1 MSSGPESSPL
11 PKPLGPGTLLA
22 DFRGGLVVFLVA
34 LPLCLGIAL
43 ASGAGP
49 GEGQL
54 PLMSGLLAG
63 IVGGLVVGAI
73 SKSHTS
79 VSGPAAGLTAI
90 VLAQVAACGSPGAFL
105 LAVVLGGVLQIG
117 MGLVKAGAL
126 SAFFPTSVIKGLL
139 AAIGVILILKQ
150 IPHLVGHD
158 KDPEGDFAFEQVD
171 GENTLSE
178 IWSTLSDFHWGA
190 ALVGI
195 SCLVFLVI
203 WERTKVLKGTGIPGQ
218 LVAVLLGVV
227 MQLGLATM
235 SSSNTEKAQDL
246 MEQAAPFIAEAEFD
260 AERAKPFLEQVDR
273 YQALVDEYAEKA
285 KTLAEVDPELAGA
298 YGERAA
304 EYENLLIENQEQAEQ
319 YTTKANES
327 WEKSREFTEP
337 AEEYT
342 AWTLS
347 GKQLVE
353 IPVAESIGD
362 FTKFL
367 TFPDFTA
374 FANPNVYLAALT
386 IAIVASLETLL
397 NLEAVDKLDTLK
409 RYSPP
414 NRELIAQGC
423 GNMVAGLIGGL
434 PVTSV
439 IVRSSVNVNAGS
451 KTKVSAI
458 FHGFL
463 LVICV
468 FLFPQYLNMIPMSSL
483 AAILLV
489 TGFKLASPQLFKQM
503 WQQGRYQFAP
513 FLITLVAIVFTDLL
527 IGIVIGL
534 CVSALFILN
543 SNLRRPVRRIVEQHL
558 DGEITHVELGP
569 QVSFLNRGALDTLL
583 SEAKPNT
590 HLLIDASHSDYID
603 PDVLGMIRDFKE
615 SGPQRGVRVSLRGFR
630 EKYKL
635 SDEVMFADFST
646 RELQERATPDQVL
659 QTLKN
664 GNARFQSGNRVSRDL
679 GRQVNATAKGQ
690 NPFAAVLSGI
700 DSRVPLEIIFD
711 QGIGDMFVTRVAGN
725 VVGTKTLA
733 ALEYAVSIGG
743 VKLLIV
749 LGHTRCG
756 VITSAVEFIGS
767 GADVNQETGCDFL
780 NVVVNEVSECVTKE
794 ECVSA
799 SQLPDEERQRF
810 VDEVAR
816 RNVLRTVEQV
826 RTRSRAIAAAVDSGD
841 VKVIGGLY
849 DVASG
854 GIEFFDSEG
863 AAETVTGG

>member
-1 MSSGPESSPL
+1 MASADSETQTH
-11 PKPLGPGTLLA
+11 PKPLGPGTLIPDL
-22 DFRGGLVVFLVA
+22 RGGLVVFLVA

-105 LAVVLGGVLQIG
+105 LAVMLGGLLQIG

-158 KDPEGDFAFEQVD
+158 KDPEGDFAFSQVD
-171 GENTLSE
+171 GETTLSE
-178 IWSTLSDFHWGA
+178 IQATLSNFHWGA
-190 ALVGI
+190 ALIGI
-195 SCLVFLVI
+195 SCLVFLVV
-203 WERTKVLKGTGIPGQ
+203 WERVKVLKNTGIPGQ
-218 LVAVLLGVV
+218 LLAVLLGVI
-227 MQLGLATM
+227 MQLVLATVG
-235 SSSNTEKAQDL
+235 SSNIEKAAELMDEAKPFIEQAEYE
-246 MEQAAPFIAEAEFD
+246 MEQAQPY
-260 AERAKPFLEQVDR
+260 LEQVDR
-273 YQALVDEYAEKA
+273 YELLIKDYEQKALAEEESNPEAARAFSERVGQYSTVLAENRKLADQLTNQANENWSKASEFTDEAAEK
-285 KTLAEVDPELAGA
+285 
-298 YGERAA
+298 
-304 EYENLLIENQEQAEQ
+304 
-319 YTTKANES
+319 
-327 WEKSREFTEP
+327 TE
-337 AEEYT
+337 
-342 AWTLS
+342 WTLS

-353 IPVAESIGD
+353 IPVAESITD
-362 FTKFL
+362 FRKFL
-367 TFPDFTA
+367 SFPDFTA

-409 RYSPP
+409 RHSPP

-439 IVRSSVNVNAGS
+439 IVRSSVNVNVGA

-463 LVICV
+463 LIVCV

-489 TGFKLASPQLFKQM
+489 TGFKLASPTLFKQM
-503 WQQGRYQFAP
+503 WGQGRYQFAP

-534 CVSALFILN
+534 LVSALFILN
-543 SNLRRPVRRIVEQHL
+543 SNLRRPVRRIVEKHL
-558 DGEITHVELGP
+558 DGEITHIELGP

-583 SEAKPNT
+583 SETKPDT
-590 HLLIDASHSDYID
+590 HLLIDATHSDYID
-603 PDVLGMIRDFKE
+603 PDVLGLIRDFKD
-615 SGPQRGVRVSLRGFR
+615 SAPGRGVRVSLRGFR
-630 EKYKL
+630 EKYNL
-635 SDEVMFADFST
+635 EDELLFADFST
-646 RELQERATPDQVL
+646 RELQERSTPGQVL
-659 QTLKN
+659 ETLKN
-664 GNARFQSGNRVSRDL
+664 GNARFVSGNRVARDL
-679 GRQVNATAKGQ
+679 GRQVNETAKGE

-725 VVGTKTLA
+725 IVGSKALA
-733 ALEYAVSIGG
+733 SLEYAVSVGG
-743 VKLLIV
+743 VKLV
-749 LGHTRCG
+749 VVMGHTRCG
-756 VITSAVEFIGS
+756 VIASSVEFIGS
-767 GADVNQETGCDFL
+767 GANVNEATGCDHL
-780 NVVVNEVSECVTKE
+780 NSIVDEVSACVTKD
-794 ECVSA
+794 ECASA
-799 SQLPDEERQRF
+799 AQLPDDEKQSF
-810 VDEVAR
+810 VDDVAR
-816 RNVLRTVEQV
+816 RNVLNTVEQV
-826 RTRSRAIAAAVDSGD
+826 SMRSKAIAAAVQSGEL
-841 VKVIGGLY
+841 KVIGALY

-854 GIEFFDSEG
+854 KIEFFESESS
-863 AAETVTGG
+863 TG